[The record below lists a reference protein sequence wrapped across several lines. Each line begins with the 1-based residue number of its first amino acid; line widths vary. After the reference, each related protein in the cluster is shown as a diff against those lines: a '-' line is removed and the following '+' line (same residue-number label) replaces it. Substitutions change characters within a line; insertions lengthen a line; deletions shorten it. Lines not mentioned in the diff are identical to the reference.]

1 MNHQVTL
8 NRWWKK
14 KKKKKK
20 QNSYNMSTAFGRD
33 D

>member
-1 MNHQVTL
+1 MNHQVSL
-8 NRWWKK
+8 NRWWK

>member
-1 MNHQVTL
+1 MNHQVSL
-8 NRWWKK
+8 NRWWE

>member
-1 MNHQVTL
+1 MNHQVSL
-8 NRWWKK
+8 NRWWR

>member
-8 NRWWKK
+8 NRWWK